1 VQARDTRVVGQF
13 ESLLWESR
21 PRRLMRYRSGRRV
34 VGSVPNPLTEWTAGP
49 VGRLGRPLLVE
60 IEAYLE
66 FFAIARS
73 DEPRKDLYQTSAR

>member
-1 VQARDTRVVGQF
+1 MRARDTGDMGQF

-21 PRRLMRYRSGRRV
+21 PRRLVRHRTGKLVR
-34 VGSVPNPLTEWTAGP
+34 GSVPNPLTEWTAAP

-66 FFAIARS
+66 FFAIART
-73 DEPRKDLYQTSAR
+73 DEPRFDRYNASAR